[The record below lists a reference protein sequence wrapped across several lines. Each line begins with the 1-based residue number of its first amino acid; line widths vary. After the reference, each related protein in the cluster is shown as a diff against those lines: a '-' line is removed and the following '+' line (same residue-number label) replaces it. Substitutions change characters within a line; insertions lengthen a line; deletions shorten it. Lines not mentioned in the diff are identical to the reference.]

1 MYWQSCFFLIFMSQV
16 VLGSGENK
24 THIPI
29 KSGDEFR
36 QCFLDAFPEEQEAID
51 CFINDLKVK
60 IATKADIST

>member
-1 MYWQSCFFLIFMSQV
+1 MSQV

-60 IATKADIST
+60 IATKADM